1 MGENNLFKLGRH
13 ESGLGVAEHRFDN
26 VFEVDACGEPPS
38 VAITA
43 SANQADLV
51 LRISG
56 MLSDVFRVIY
66 VLLVPFGG
74 YAEGRYEF
82 TERFDHESLKVFLDR
97 YREFFERDA
106 RHHLVVGNLDDTRKV
121 VYDQHN
127 FICVVRPTDQV
138 FSLLEGEGFQAG
150 SVALPI
156 PHSHHHHAH
165 FDAEGAGLLNS
176 NAWTFSPLLD
186 TD

>member
-1 MGENNLFKLGRH
+1 
-13 ESGLGVAEHRFDN
+13 
-26 VFEVDACGEPPS
+26 
-38 VAITA
+38 
-43 SANQADLV
+43 
-51 LRISG
+51 